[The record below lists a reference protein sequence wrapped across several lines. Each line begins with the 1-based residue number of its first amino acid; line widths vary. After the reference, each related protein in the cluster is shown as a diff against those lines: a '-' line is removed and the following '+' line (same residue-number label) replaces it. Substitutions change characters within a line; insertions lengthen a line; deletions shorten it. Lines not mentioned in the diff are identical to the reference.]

1 MRMHSIALLTSILI
15 LFTSLYCHGYQLPR
29 RDFMRMDYHAGS
41 QNWDISQ
48 SADGRMLF
56 ANNDGL
62 LVFDGAQWNIYP
74 VPNHSKVRCV
84 FFDSISDR
92 IYVGAYDEIGYFK
105 SESGSGAVRFHSLVK
120 LLPEGNRNF
129 EEAWSV
135 EKVGSNI
142 VFQSRGGLMVYSPK
156 KEEVKPIPANSTI
169 TASALVD
176 GLLYVACSDG
186 IYVLKND
193 ALVPLP
199 GTSELHGKRIKTIAR
214 EPLGNGVV
222 FATIDSGLFLYDGSK
237 TELYLPQLLHF
248 LTENLVYCTDV
259 QDNKL
264 AIGTIH
270 GGAVVADV
278 RSGKI
283 FHETTGNGLPDNTVF
298 STRFDRSGNLWLGLA
313 NGISCVMKDL
323 PYRKI
328 FPEGNGKSTA
338 YASALSGNTL
348 YLGTN
353 KGLFAMTYPSF
364 DSVSP
369 VAGMNRH
376 VWSICPTSAGVLV
389 GAHDG
394 AYFVSAGGLM
404 KIPVKTTW
412 DIRRMPGKG
421 ETYILATESGFHII
435 DMSGGSPSEPVKITG
450 LDPVTGNFEIDTDGS
465 IWTSDRSRGIV
476 HAYLDPLHNKVI
488 GKEFFGRKNGLPSD
502 ADNTVSL
509 VGKRIYISTTN
520 GLYLYDRA
528 KHMPV
533 AVRIPGTMSGR
544 HSSIGLRLVEAPG
557 NRIWAVAP
565 GTASLIGKGK
575 NGVWTADS
583 ISFGA
588 IAHDLHTDFGRFI
601 SLGNAD
607 GRSIFNG
614 NEGFYLVN
622 AGSRPA
628 PGPRGIIVNA
638 VRNTATDSLLYS
650 DSFGKHTSGVLMI
663 PHDMNSLT
671 FEFVLPEYR
680 TAGAVEYSCMLEGYE
695 KEWTALGTDPRKEYT
710 RLDKGE
716 YTFRIK
722 AFNKL
727 DGLTSE
733 RSFSFVILPAWYETW
748 WAITLYIIMAV
759 VGLFFIVRYAE
770 RRIKRKQEM
779 EYERLREE
787 KEEEMLRRQEAFD
800 RENER
805 KERELIALRN
815 RQLEFDLR
823 HKAGELAD
831 STMNLVRKNDIL
843 QELDKNIKEL
853 ADGIRNDEPGK
864 QLALQADAIRR
875 SIKQNLSDDD
885 NWDKFRS
892 YFDLVYDNFIE
903 KLKARYPD
911 LKMADIKL
919 CAYLKMGL
927 SSKEISSLLNT
938 AVRSVENSRYRL
950 RKKLGLQP
958 EDNLTEFLQNLD
970 SH

>member
-1 MRMHSIALLTSILI
+1 MRT
-15 LFTSLYCHGYQLPR
+15 
-29 RDFMRMDYHAGS
+29 DYHAGS

-48 SADGRMLF
+48 SSDGRMLF

-62 LVFDGAQWNIYP
+62 LVYDGASWNTYP

-84 FFDSISDR
+84 LYDSISNR
-92 IYVGAYDEIGYFK
+92 IYAGAYDEIGYYQ
-105 SESGSGAVRFHSLVK
+105 SEPGSGAVRFHSLRK
-120 LLPEGNRNF
+120 LLPDGARNF
-129 EEAWSV
+129 AEAWSV
-135 EKVGSNI
+135 ERIGGDI
-142 VFQSRGGLMVYSPK
+142 VYESRGGIMVYSPE
-156 KEEVKPIPANSTI
+156 KESVRLIPAPSTI
-169 TASALVD
+169 TASAKA
-176 GLLYVACSDG
+176 GGSLYVACHDG
-186 IYVLKND
+186 IYILRNNVLF
-193 ALVPLP
+193 PLQ
-199 GTSELHGKRIKTIAR
+199 GTSELKGKRIKTIAP
-214 EPLGNGVV
+214 EPSGKGVV

-237 TELYLPQLLHF
+237 TMPYLPQLSRF
-248 LTENLVYCTDV
+248 LTDNLVYCTDV
-259 QDNKL
+259 SGDKL

-270 GGAVVADV
+270 GGAVVVDV
-278 RSGKI
+278 TTGRI
-283 FHETTGNGLPDNTVF
+283 FHETTVNGLSDNTVF
-298 STRFDRSGNLWLGLA
+298 STCFDRSGNLWLGLA
-313 NGISCVMKDL
+313 NGISCVIKNL

-328 FPEGNGKSTA
+328 FPEGNGKATA

-348 YLGTN
+348 FLGTN
-353 KGLFAMTYPSF
+353 KGLFTMNYPAF

-376 VWSICPTSAGVLV
+376 VWSICPTSSGVLV

-394 AYFVSAGGLM
+394 AYYVEGG
-404 KIPVKTTW
+404 KSVRIPVKTTW
-412 DIRRMPGKG
+412 DIRRVPG
-421 ETYILATESGFHII
+421 ERESYILASETGFHVV
-435 DMSGGSPSEPVKITG
+435 DMSGGGPPDPVLISG
-450 LDPVTGNFEIDTDGS
+450 LDPVTGNFEIDSDGS
-465 IWTSDRSRGIV
+465 LWTSDRSLGVV
-476 HAYLDPLHNKVI
+476 HAILDASHTKVVR
-488 GKEFFGRKNGLPSD
+488 KELFGRKTGLPSD

-509 VGKRIYISTTN
+509 VGGSIYISTAN

-528 KHMPV
+528 THRPV
-533 AVRIPGTMSGR
+533 AVTIPGTMSGR
-544 HSSIGLRLVEAPG
+544 HSSIGLRLVQAPG
-557 NRIWAVAP
+557 NKIWALAP
-565 GTASLIGKGK
+565 GTASLISKGRT
-575 NGVWTADS
+575 GDWSADS
-583 ISFGA
+583 ISFGT
-588 IAHDLHTDFGRFI
+588 IAHDLHTDFGRFL
-601 SLGNAD
+601 SLGDAD

-638 VRNTATDSLLYS
+638 VRGTATDSLLYS
-650 DSFGKHTSGVLMI
+650 DSFGKHDAGTLRI
-663 PHDMNSLT
+663 PHDMNSLA

-680 TAGAVEYSCMLEGYE
+680 TAGAVEYSCMLEGYD
-695 KEWTALGTDPRKEYT
+695 KEWTALGTEPRKEYT
-710 RLDKGE
+710 RLGKGE
-716 YTFRIK
+716 YTFRIR

-748 WAITLYIIMAV
+748 WAIAIYVVLAAV
-759 VGLFFIVRYAE
+759 GIFLVIRYAE
-770 RRIKRKQEM
+770 ERIKRRQKVEF
-779 EYERLREE
+779 ERLREE
-787 KEEEMLRRQEAFD
+787 KEEEMRHRQEAFD

-815 RQLEFDLR
+815 KQLEFDLK

-843 QELDKNIKEL
+843 LELDKNIKEL
-853 ADGIRNDEPGK
+853 ADGIRNEEPGK
-864 QLALQADAIRR
+864 QLALRADAIHR

-970 SH
+970 SNE